1 MRYRKHSLHRS
12 SSPQRLV
19 DLRPERWQRRCVY
32 GVCAWLVAT
41 GVLWL
46 LAHYL
51 MRTVA
56 EFGESVHPLEPW
68 SMKLHGAGAMFALFF
83 IGSLANSHI
92 RRAVKARR
100 NLYSGWSMI
109 AVLAALT
116 VSGYALYYIASEH
129 SRPIWSAAHWII
141 GLVLPLLLIVHIALA
156 ERRTWVAGFSDGLRE
171 SQAKP

>member
-1 MRYRKHSLHRS
+1 MRHQKHSLRRS
-12 SSPQRLV
+12 SSPHRLV
-19 DLRPERWQRRCVY
+19 DLRPERWQRRCIY
-32 GVCAWLVAT
+32 GVSAWLAAT
-41 GVLWL
+41 GVAWL

-51 MRTVA
+51 LRTAA

-83 IGSLANSHI
+83 VGSLVSNHI
-92 RRAVKARR
+92 RRAIRARR

-116 VSGYALYYIASEH
+116 LSGYALYYIASEH

-141 GLVLPLLLIVHIALA
+141 GLVFPLALIVHIALA
-156 ERRTWVAGFSDGLRE
+156 ERRIT
-171 SQAKP
+171 

>member
-1 MRYRKHSLHRS
+1 MRFRKQRLRHS

-19 DLRPERWQRRCVY
+19 DLRPERWQRRSVY
-32 GVCAWLVAT
+32 GVSAWLAAT
-41 GVLWL
+41 GALWL

-68 SMKLHGAGAMFALFF
+68 SMKLHGAGAMLALFF
-83 IGSLANSHI
+83 TGSLVNTHI
-92 RRAVKARR
+92 RRALKARR

-109 AVLAALT
+109 SVLIALT

-129 SRPIWSAAHWII
+129 SRPIWSAAHWIV
-141 GLVLPLLLIVHIALA
+141 GLVFPLLLIVHIALA
-156 ERRTWVAGFSDGLRE
+156 ERRT
-171 SQAKP
+171 

>member
-1 MRYRKHSLHRS
+1 MRFRKRSLHRP
-12 SSPQRLV
+12 SSPHHLV

-32 GVCAWLVAT
+32 AVSAWLLAT

-83 IGSLANSHI
+83 IGSLVNNHI
-92 RRAVKARR
+92 RRALKARR
-100 NLYSGWSMI
+100 NLLSGWSMI

-116 VSGYALYYIASEH
+116 LSGYALYYLASEQ

-141 GLVLPLLLIVHIALA
+141 GLVFPLTLIVHIALA
-156 ERRTWVAGFSDGLRE
+156 ERRIT
-171 SQAKP
+171 

>member
-1 MRYRKHSLHRS
+1 MPYRKHSLHRA
-12 SSPQRLV
+12 SSPLRLV
-19 DLRPERWQRRCVY
+19 DLRPERWQRWSIYCVS
-32 GVCAWLVAT
+32 AWLVAT

-51 MRTVA
+51 MRPVT

-100 NLYSGWSMI
+100 NLYS
-109 AVLAALT
+109 
-116 VSGYALYYIASEH
+116 
-129 SRPIWSAAHWII
+129 
-141 GLVLPLLLIVHIALA
+141 
-156 ERRTWVAGFSDGLRE
+156 
-171 SQAKP
+171 